1 MARSTNTPRPGSSG
15 AMPLTLVKYLV
26 GSGAG
31 SRRECAALIIAGRV
45 SVNGEAVTNLTQ
57 SIKASDRVAIGDRG
71 LTAGSGKALY
81 LLVNKPIGY
90 LSTVRDDRGRRT
102 VLHLVPQALRV
113 PGLVPAGRLDLRSS
127 GLMLL
132 TNDGELV
139 NRVTHPRYG
148 VRKEYHIL
156 VDHPLGQGDARKLVS
171 GVDLPEGRAR
181 AVSVRRL
188 ADIGEPNRY
197 SITMVEGKKRE
208 VRQLLAAVGRRVTQ
222 LERVKLGN
230 LDLGGL
236 AKGKVRELTSR
247 ELSGLR
253 SVSEPPQNSAQRAA
267 SGARGRAARPVRGPA
282 RPRSGPRRGRAS
294 AA

>member
-1 MARSTNTPRPGSSG
+1 
-15 AMPLTLVKYLV
+15 MPLTLVKYLV

-57 SIKASDRVAIGDRG
+57 PIKASDRVAIGHTG

-81 LLVNKPIGY
+81 LLDNTPSGY
-90 LSTVRDDRGRRT
+90 LAPGRDDRGRRT
-102 VLHLVPQALRV
+102 VLDLVPEALRI

-148 VRKEYHIL
+148 VRKEYHVL

-181 AVSVRRL
+181 AVAVRRL
-188 ADIGEPNRY
+188 PDIGEPNRY

-236 AKGKVRELTSR
+236 AKGRVRELTPR

-253 SVSEPPQNSAQRAA
+253 SVSEPPKNSAHRAE

-282 RPRSGPRRGRAS
+282 RPRPGPRRGRAS